1 MKIKQS
7 LFTTALAITLAGIAA
22 APVCRADGPYH
33 YIKEIAIG
41 GDGGWDYLSIDE
53 AGRRLYV
60 SHGTK
65 VVVVDIDKGE
75 VAGEIADT
83 PGVHGFAIAPE
94 LGLGFS
100 SNGKENKSSIVDLKT
115 LKTTSKVDT
124 GEGPDAIVYDAG
136 QQEVYTFNGGGQSST
151 VFEAKTGK
159 VVATVALPGRP
170 EFAAV
175 DPKAGRVYCNIEDKN
190 EVAAIDTKTHQVT
203 DTWPIAPGESASGLT
218 IDVLNKRLFIGCH
231 NQMML
236 MMDSTSGKVIANVP
250 IGKGVDANAFD
261 PGTLMAFS
269 SCGDGTVTIAHEE
282 TPDKLTPAQ
291 SLTTEPRARTMA
303 LDPKTHNIY
312 LASAKFEA
320 PSPTATPAPA
330 AASPATAASP
340 SAAPAPGGPGG
351 QRQRAKMIPDS
362 FKILV
367 YGTEK

>member
-1 MKIKQS
+1 MKTKYHF
-7 LFTTALAITLAGIAA
+7 LPVTLAIAMIGIAA
-22 APVCRADGPYH
+22 APFSHADGPYH
-33 YIKEIAIG
+33 FLKEIAIG
-41 GDGGWDYLSIDE
+41 GDGGWDYLSIDAE
-53 AGRRLYV
+53 ARRFYV

-65 VVVVDIDKGE
+65 IVVIDLDKGT

-100 SNGKENKSSIVDLKT
+100 SNGKENKVSIVDLKT

-124 GEGPDAIVYDAG
+124 GEGPDAIVYDSSS
-136 QQEVYTFNGGGQSST
+136 QEVYAFNGKSQSAT
-151 VFEAKTGK
+151 AIDAKTGK
-159 VVATVALPGRP
+159 VVATIPLPGRP
-170 EFAAV
+170 EFATA
-175 DPKAGRVYCNIEDKN
+175 DPRAGRVYCNIEDKD
-190 EVAAIDTKTHQVT
+190 EVVAIDVKTHQVVN
-203 DTWPIAPGESASGLT
+203 TWPIAPGEGPSGLT
-218 IDVLNKRLFIGCH
+218 IDVANKRLFVGCH
-231 NQMML
+231 SKLML

-250 IGKGVDANAFD
+250 IGSGVDANTFD
-261 PGTLMAFS
+261 PGTMLAFS

-282 TPDKLTPAQ
+282 TPDKLTPVQ

-320 PSPTATPAPA
+320 PAPDASP
-330 AASPATAASP
+330 AASPA
-340 SAAPAPGGPGG
+340 
-351 QRQRAKMIPDS
+351 QRQRPKMVPDS

>member
-1 MKIKQS
+1 MKTKRS
-7 LFTTALAITLAGIAA
+7 LLSTALALTLAIA
-22 APVCRADGPYH
+22 PLCRADGPYH
-33 YIKEIAIG
+33 LLKEIAIG
-41 GDGGWDYLSIDE
+41 GEGGWDYLSIDE

-65 VVVVDIDKGE
+65 VVVVDIDKGA

-100 SNGKENKSSIVDLKT
+100 SNGKENKASIVDLKT

-124 GEGPDAIVYDAG
+124 GEGPDAILYEPG

-170 EFAAV
+170 EFAAA

-190 EVAAIDTKTHQVT
+190 EIVAIDTKTHQVT
-203 DTWPIAPGESASGLT
+203 DTWPIAPGESASGMT
-218 IDVLNKRLFIGCH
+218 IDVANHRLFIGCH

-236 MMDSTSGKVIANVP
+236 MLDSASGKVIANVP
-250 IGKGVDANAFD
+250 IGKGVDANSFD

-320 PSPTATPAPA
+320 PSPTPAAASSPAASPAPA
-330 AASPATAASP
+330 ATASPA
-340 SAAPAPGGPGG
+340 PGG
-351 QRQRAKMIPDS
+351 QRQRPKMIPDS